1 MPSSVKVA
9 TFFSQTDA
17 LIAAEYLRANGL
29 VTTVMGDDA
38 GGAFSGIT
46 LSKGFRLYVPAADEA
61 IAIELLE
68 TPPPTNDGG
77 GNENTAAESSEQ
89 DDQDISQAEY

>member
-9 TFFSQTDA
+9 TFYSQTEA

-29 VTTVMGDDA
+29 VATVMGDDA

-46 LSKGFRLYVPAADEA
+46 LSQGFRIFVPAADEA

-68 TPPPTNDGG
+68 TPPPTDEGAE
-77 GNENTAAESSEQ
+77 NEDTAAESSDQ
-89 DDQDISQAEY
+89 DDSEISQAEY

>member
-9 TFFSQTDA
+9 TFHSQTEA

-29 VTTVMGDDA
+29 VATVMGDDA

-46 LSKGFRLYVPAADEA
+46 LSKGFRIFVPAADEA
-61 IAIELLE
+61 LASELLE
-68 TPPPTNDGG
+68 TPPPTDEAV
-77 GNENTAAESSEQ
+77 GNEDTAAESSDQ
-89 DDQDISQAEY
+89 DDSEISQAEH

>member
-9 TFFSQTDA
+9 TFYSQTEA

-29 VTTVMGDDA
+29 VATVMGDDA
-38 GGAFSGIT
+38 GGAFAGIT
-46 LSKGFRLYVPAADEA
+46 LSKGFRIFVPAADEA

-68 TPPPTNDGG
+68 TPPPTDEGV
-77 GNENTAAESSEQ
+77 GNEDAAAESSDQ
-89 DDQDISQAEY
+89 DDSEISQAEH

>member
-9 TFFSQTDA
+9 TFHSQTEA

-29 VTTVMGDDA
+29 VATVMGDDA

-46 LSKGFRLYVPAADEA
+46 LSKGFRIYVPAADEA

-68 TPPPTNDGG
+68 TPPPTGEEAGETD
-77 GNENTAAESSEQ
+77 TAAEASDQ
-89 DDQDISQAEY
+89 DDSEISPAEY

>member
-9 TFFSQTDA
+9 TFYSQTEA

-29 VTTVMGDDA
+29 VATVMGDDA

-46 LSKGFRLYVPAADEA
+46 LSKGFRIFVPAADEA

-68 TPPPTNDGG
+68 TPPPTDEGV
-77 GNENTAAESSEQ
+77 GNEDTAAESSDQ
-89 DDQDISQAEY
+89 DDSEISQAEH